1 MFIKSSNNSLIDKYK
16 SLINQRR
23 SNVSAVYRE
32 NFGLLN
38 KRGMQSCDPTEMQ
51 NWKKGKEDFL
61 FAYYVSQLFQ
71 VSYKFKPVTE
81 CKLSP
86 VEICAPAGCGVKEGP
101 EECYDRR

>member
-1 MFIKSSNNSLIDKYK
+1 MTRLKCKIEKKVKKLFFLPTKS
-16 SLINQRR
+16 
-23 SNVSAVYRE
+23 
-32 NFGLLN
+32 
-38 KRGMQSCDPTEMQ
+38 P
-51 NWKKGKEDFL
+51 
-61 FAYYVSQLFQ
+61 FQ